1 MNPRPTEAQ
10 IEDQKRRKSLRR
22 SSIRRKKT
30 TKPIKY
36 MKSGKS
42 SKMAKK
48 SQERLKLK
56 NSPKSNSP

>member
-1 MNPRPTEAQ
+1 LNPRPTEAQ
-10 IEDQKRRKSLRR
+10 VEDQKRKKLKKF
-22 SSIRRKKT
+22 IYKKEKT
-30 TKPIKY
+30 TKPIKC

-56 NSPKSNSP
+56 SSPESNSP